1 MSENNKLY
9 PMSFCPLEDK
19 YVWGKESFELADLG
33 YRDSLIREGWLASN
47 SISELMDTY
56 MDRVVGDLSFS
67 LYGRQFPIQIKRIS
81 CEGKMPLRVHP
92 DDSTAEER
100 YDALGKEKIW
110 YIISSAPGAKL
121 VLGFAH
127 DSDATEMLD
136 GLQDGSIEDNLLY
149 VDVKAGQSYRIEPGL
164 IHGAVGNLE
173 ILEISQSSALDFC
186 IYPWGTALGTGSL
199 TV

>member
-9 PMSFCPLEDK
+9 PMSFCPLEDE

-67 LYGRQFPIQIKRIS
+67 LYGRQFPLQIKRIS

-92 DDSTAEER
+92 DDATAEER
-100 YDALGKEKIW
+100 YDALGKQKI
-110 YIISSAPGAKL
+110 S
-121 VLGFAH
+121 
-127 DSDATEMLD
+127 
-136 GLQDGSIEDNLLY
+136 
-149 VDVKAGQSYRIEPGL
+149 
-164 IHGAVGNLE
+164 
-173 ILEISQSSALDFC
+173 
-186 IYPWGTALGTGSL
+186 
-199 TV
+199 